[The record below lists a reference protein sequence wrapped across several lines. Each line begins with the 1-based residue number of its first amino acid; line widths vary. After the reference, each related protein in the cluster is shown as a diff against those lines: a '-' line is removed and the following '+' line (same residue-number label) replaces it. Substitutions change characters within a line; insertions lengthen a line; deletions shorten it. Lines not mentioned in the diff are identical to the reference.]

1 VDVLCDIYKG
11 IKLIIEYQGHMFH
24 PNREK
29 LNENNWNNWSCLFQ
43 NIDADQKYKMDNLK
57 KN

>member
-1 VDVLCDIYKG
+1 
-11 IKLIIEYQGHMFH
+11 MFH